1 MDWDL
6 ITERNIQLFI
16 QLAGLAERP
25 LATNMFW
32 RQGQYETYLNYHNGR
47 IHLCQILKQTFLDED
62 LLFKAL
68 THWKPAAFQGIPQ
81 RLFLLRDGL
90 AMSCSP
96 PLSSRRALVT
106 ITSSTNKISG
116 VAMRSWLGEGIRAQ
130 QWLSVCAG
138 RQDMVLATVLLIAI
152 VMMLLPLPTWMVDI
166 LITINLMFSVIL
178 LLIAIYLSDP
188 LDLSVFPSL
197 LLITTL
203 YRLSL
208 TISTSRLVLLQH
220 NAGNIVD
227 AFGKFVVGGNLTVG
241 LVVFTIITI
250 VQFIVI
256 TKGIERVAEVR
267 HVSRLMGCQANK

>member
-16 QLAGLAERP
+16 QLAGLAQRP

-96 PLSSRRALVT
+96 PFSSSAEL
-106 ITSSTNKISG
+106 
-116 VAMRSWLGEGIRAQ
+116 WLR
-130 QWLSVCAG
+130 LHH
-138 RQDMVLATVLLIAI
+138 RQI
-152 VMMLLPLPTWMVDI
+152 
-166 LITINLMFSVIL
+166 
-178 LLIAIYLSDP
+178 
-188 LDLSVFPSL
+188 
-197 LLITTL
+197 
-203 YRLSL
+203 
-208 TISTSRLVLLQH
+208 
-220 NAGNIVD
+220 
-227 AFGKFVVGGNLTVG
+227 KFLESQCVHG
-241 LVVFTIITI
+241 
-250 VQFIVI
+250 
-256 TKGIERVAEVR
+256 
-267 HVSRLMGCQANK
+267 